1 MSDEQ
6 YQLILNKFQDAKSN
20 HDLWHSLWQD
30 CYDYALPQRG
40 QLTGNYSPANRR
52 GERLY
57 DATALDAVD
66 QLASLLLGN
75 LTPPLTPW
83 FGLKAGTELSAKEA
97 QAITPALEKASQ
109 LMQAHFDQS
118 NFIVEIHQC

>member
-1 MSDEQ
+1 MENDD
-6 YQLILNKFQDAKSN
+6 YQLLLNKFQGAKSK
-20 HDLWHSLWQD
+20 HDLWHWLWQD

-83 FGLKAGTELSAKEA
+83 FGLKAGTDLSAEEA
-97 QAITPALEKASQ
+97 NAITPRSEEHTSELQS
-109 LMQAHFDQS
+109 QS
-118 NFIVEIHQC
+118 NLV